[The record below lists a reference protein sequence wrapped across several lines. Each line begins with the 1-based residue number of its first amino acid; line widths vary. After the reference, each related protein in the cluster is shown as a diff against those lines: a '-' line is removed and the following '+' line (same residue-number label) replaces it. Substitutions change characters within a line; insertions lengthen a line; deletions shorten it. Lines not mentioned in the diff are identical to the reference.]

1 MTCLKFSHG
10 DATICERGRFLTI
23 RLVIAGV
30 SRYANRH
37 GRPKNERDHAMV
49 MTALVRRLT
58 MAAGFALAVVA
69 MGAPAA
75 VSAQTL
81 DPQNTILLETKDGR
95 VTIRLRPD
103 LAPRH
108 VEQIKTLTRR
118 GFYDGVVF
126 HRVIDG
132 FMAQTGDPTGTGTG
146 RSDLP
151 NIPAEFSREAYKVG
165 TVGMARA
172 QDPNS
177 ANSQFFIC
185 FEGCGPL
192 TGQYTIWGEV
202 VSGMDAVRKIK
213 RGDSARNGMVQG
225 PDRIVRMRVLADAN

>member
-1 MTCLKFSHG
+1 
-10 DATICERGRFLTI
+10 
-23 RLVIAGV
+23 
-30 SRYANRH
+30 
-37 GRPKNERDHAMV
+37 
-49 MTALVRRLT
+49 
-58 MAAGFALAVVA
+58 MAPLPAV
-69 MGAPAA
+69 
-75 VSAQTL
+75 AQTTL
-81 DPQNTILLETKDGR
+81 DPQNTLALETKDGR

-108 VEQIKTLTRR
+108 VEQIKTLARR

-146 RSDLP
+146 KSDLP
-151 NIPAEFSREAYKVG
+151 NLPAEFSREPYKVG
-165 TVGMARA
+165 SVGMARA

-192 TGQYTIWGEV
+192 TGQYTLFGEV

-213 RGDSARNGMVQG
+213 KGDQAANGMVRG
-225 PDRIVRMRVLADAN
+225 PDKIVSMKLLADAR

>member
-1 MTCLKFSHG
+1 MVTQVYAELLPQGAGCLVRTS
-10 DATICERGRFLTI
+10 
-23 RLVIAGV
+23 V
-30 SRYANRH
+30 SRYASAGFWSENRRDRAMETARH
-37 GRPKNERDHAMV
+37 MGRLTRTFSLGLGLAMGV
-49 MTALVRRLT
+49 MTTGFVGS
-58 MAAGFALAVVA
+58 AAAQ
-69 MGAPAA
+69 AP
-75 VSAQTL
+75 
-81 DPQNTILLETKDGR
+81 DPQNTIILETKDGR

-151 NIPAEFSREAYKVG
+151 NIPAEFSREPYRVG
-165 TVGMARA
+165 SVGMARA

-185 FEGCGPL
+185 YEGCGPL

-202 VSGMDAVRKIK
+202 VSGMDVVRKIRK
-213 RGDSARNGMVQG
+213 GDQARNGMVQN
-225 PDRIVRMRVLADAN
+225 PDRIVRMRLLADAN